1 MRARLALWV
10 SRTVCDLR
18 EVRLAD
24 KPQALLDASP
34 KGTVPVLL
42 LPDGTVVD
50 ESEDIMRWALAR
62 NDPEGWLERDDPT
75 LIEASDGR
83 FKHHLDRYKYANRY
97 GVDPL
102 EHRAAG
108 LEVLQGLEARIGTQG
123 QLCGE
128 QRGMADMAI
137 FPFVR
142 QFANHDRAW
151 FDAQDLPRLQR
162 WLDGHLGSDI
172 FAAIMKKY
180 TPWKEGDE
188 VVVFGR

>member
-62 NDPEGWLERDDPT
+62 NDPEGWLERDDP
-75 LIEASDGR
+75 ASPR
-83 FKHHLDRYKYANRY
+83 DRYA
-97 GVDPL
+97 P
-102 EHRAAG
+102 APSA
-108 LEVLQGLEARIGTQG
+108 
-123 QLCGE
+123 
-128 QRGMADMAI
+128 
-137 FPFVR
+137 
-142 QFANHDRAW
+142 
-151 FDAQDLPRLQR
+151 
-162 WLDGHLGSDI
+162 
-172 FAAIMKKY
+172 
-180 TPWKEGDE
+180 
-188 VVVFGR
+188 